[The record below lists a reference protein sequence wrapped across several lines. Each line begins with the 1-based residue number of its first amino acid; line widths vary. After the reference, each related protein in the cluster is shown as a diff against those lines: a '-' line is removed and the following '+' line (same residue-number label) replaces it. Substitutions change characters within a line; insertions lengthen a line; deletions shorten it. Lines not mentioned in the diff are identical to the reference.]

1 MFLDPS
7 EGVRVRRMFSP
18 TSRSMT
24 FSRSSIL
31 VGAPLVASSPDASTV
46 PSEDST
52 VTSSIVMPGTAAATR
67 WRIAPATWLSSR
79 VEARII
85 TEAEGGWRA
94 LRNEPSSG
102 STTWTRAARMPEM
115 VWIVR
120 ASSPS
125 SARTR
130 VTSCMKEVRPSE
142 PILS

>member
-1 MFLDPS
+1 
-7 EGVRVRRMFSP
+7 MFSA
-18 TSRSMT
+18 TLRSMT

-31 VGAPLVASSPDASTV
+31 VGAALVASSPEASTV
-46 PSEDST
+46 PSVDST

-67 WRIAPATWLSSR
+67 WRMAPAMWLSSR
-79 VEARII
+79 FEARIT

-94 LRNEPSSG
+94 RRNEPSSG
-102 STTWTRAARMPEM
+102 STTWTRAARMPAM
-115 VWIVR
+115 DWMVR

-125 SARTR
+125 MARTR